1 VVVLLLV
8 GFTWLLASALFG
20 GDNRNIFTGTKE
32 EPTQSEPPW
41 RYKCGLLAPCPPK
54 HLAFSGAANIIGPK
68 FCLEDKVGRGLNI
81 ALVYGVTGELLE
93 TRTFDTWA
101 GDMSDLLKFLWP
113 LHEGAPV
120 FVASFDD
127 AATKLNDESRHLF
140 EELRS
145 TAVKELA
152 FRDSWEFVGTKG
164 IENESHFEQ
173 QMKNSKSSNKYQGWP
188 KSLEMDSC
196 IPLRPPLEG

>member
-1 VVVLLLV
+1 ML
-8 GFTWLLASALFG
+8 
-20 GDNRNIFTGTKE
+20 
-32 EPTQSEPPW
+32 SELW
-41 RYKCGLLAPCPPK
+41 E
-54 HLAFSGAANIIGPK
+54 K
-68 FCLEDKVGRGLNI
+68 FNVGRGLNI

-173 QMKNSKSSNKYQGWP
+173 QMKNSKSTNKYQGWP